1 MLCNAGYWLGHD
13 KLLATT
19 EMTVKS
25 KLIAW
30 IMSHVHAVYPFLY
43 MGNSKMP
50 KPNYYNHSRARKVHC
65 T

>member
-1 MLCNAGYWLGHD
+1 MLCSAGYWLGHD
-13 KLLATT
+13 KLFAAI

-25 KLIAW
+25 KLIAL
-30 IMSHVHAVYPFLY
+30 IMSHVHAVYPFLC

-50 KPNYYNHSRARKVHC
+50 KLSYYNHSRAKKVHC